1 MSLQESKRIQLI
13 LNGSIHSML
22 FKLAAPNMFSVFFM
36 LIIAFAEPF
45 FAGQLGIVPLASVA
59 MVFPLVS
66 LSGMIGAGAIG
77 GGVVSSL
84 SRAIGKNDLD
94 RANTVI
100 WHSIIIYIV
109 VAFTFFILFVF
120 FSRNLFILMGAEP
133 SVVDQA
139 VDYTRI
145 FFCLSPTIFLFYL
158 MLSIYRSFGDYQLL
172 ALINV
177 SMGLLQLFLSGALS
191 MGWFF
196 FPSLG
201 INGLALAIIL
211 PQAFFATTMLISI
224 FSGKYPVKLKI
235 SKFRKDIF
243 VDILN
248 VGGLGAINSTSIAL
262 TMIFTTTFI
271 SRFGTEA
278 IAGYGVCARLEQTLI
293 PFAFGVGGVL
303 TSCVGTNFG
312 ASQFSRARKA
322 SWVGAFFIASIAAIV
337 GITFSI
343 SPSLWLDFFTTNND
357 AYLIGAL
364 YLTIV
369 APFYP
374 IFALGKTLYFASQG
388 TGKMLIPITGGLT
401 RLFIVTA
408 LGFLCVVLELE
419 IKFLFFVIA
428 FGMSS
433 VGLILSINM
442 FGSVW
447 NPKKILN
454 RTNSI

>member
-1 MSLQESKRIQLI
+1 
-13 LNGSIHSML
+13 ML

>member
-1 MSLQESKRIQLI
+1 
-13 LNGSIHSML
+13 
-22 FKLAAPNMFSVFFM
+22 MFSVFFM

>member
-1 MSLQESKRIQLI
+1 LSLQESKRIQLI
-13 LNGSIHSML
+13 LNGPIHSML
-22 FKLAAPNMFSVFFM
+22 FKLAAPNMVSVFFM

-59 MVFPLVS
+59 IVFPLVS

-100 WHSIIIYIV
+100 WHSVIIYLT
-109 VAFTFFILFVF
+109 VALTFFILFVF
-120 FSRNLFILMGAEP
+120 FSRNLFILMGAEE

-139 VDYTRI
+139 VGYTRI

-172 ALINV
+172 AIINV

-191 MGWFF
+191 MGWSF

-211 PQAFFATTMLISI
+211 PQAFFSTIMLISI
-224 FSGKYPVKLKI
+224 FSGKYPVRFKI
-235 SKFRKDIF
+235 SKLSKKIF

-248 VGGLGAINSTSIAL
+248 VGGLGAINSISIAL

-293 PFAFGVGGVL
+293 PLAFGVGGVL

-312 ASQFSRARKA
+312 ASQFSRARRA
-322 SWVGAFFIASIAAIV
+322 SWFGAFFIATIAAIV
-337 GITFSI
+337 GMTFSI
-343 SPSLWLDFFTTNND
+343 SPNLWPDFFTTD
-357 AYLIGAL
+357 SEAYLIGAL

-374 IFALGKTLYFASQG
+374 IFAFGKTLYFASQG
-388 TGKMLIPITGGLT
+388 TGKMLIPITGGIT
-401 RLFIVTA
+401 RLLIVVI
-408 LGFLCVVLELE
+408 LGLISIILELE
-419 IKFLFFVIA
+419 IKFLFFVIGFA
-428 FGMSS
+428 MSS
-433 VGLILSINM
+433 VGLILSLNM